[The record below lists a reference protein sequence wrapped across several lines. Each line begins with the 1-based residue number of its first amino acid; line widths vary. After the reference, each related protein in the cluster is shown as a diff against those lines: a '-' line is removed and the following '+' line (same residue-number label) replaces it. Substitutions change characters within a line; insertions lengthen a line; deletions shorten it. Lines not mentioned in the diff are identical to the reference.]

1 MKTSRDFGAFVILL
15 FDSLSGLLVQSVTW
29 VTWNSDDYRNVGTN
43 EAKYTNGAQTDAA
56 RDNGAI
62 LTLMVFIR
70 LLLLLS
76 EKQIQKWV
84 REKYKYDKST
94 NTNNPS
100 ALMVVALMLPQI
112 IVSFSL
118 MLWCCSRVG
127 CLWQLMIQIFD
138 QVKTFSY
145 VADQWIHFLAY
156 ILEHFS
162 FIFEST
168 PAWPLPRWNTKFVV
182 ASHSR

>member
-29 VTWNSDDYRNVGTN
+29 VTWNSDDYRNAGTN

-84 REKYKYDKST
+84 KDKYKYDKST
-94 NTNNPS
+94 NTN
-100 ALMVVALMLPQI
+100 
-112 IVSFSL
+112 
-118 MLWCCSRVG
+118 
-127 CLWQLMIQIFD
+127 
-138 QVKTFSY
+138 T
-145 VADQWIHFLAY
+145 ADDD
-156 ILEHFS
+156 
-162 FIFEST
+162 
-168 PAWPLPRWNTKFVV
+168 
-182 ASHSR
+182 